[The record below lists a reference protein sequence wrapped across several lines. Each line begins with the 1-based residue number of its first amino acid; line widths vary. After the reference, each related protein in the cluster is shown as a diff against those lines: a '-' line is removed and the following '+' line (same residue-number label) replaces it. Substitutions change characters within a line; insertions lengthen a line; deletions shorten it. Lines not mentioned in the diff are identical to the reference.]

1 MRYDIATKAQA
12 MTLKVFGASN
22 QEIENITGIK
32 QRTMAYI
39 YDRAVQRGF
48 DPNAE
53 HPTLRDYHFAEAP
66 RSGRPR
72 KDESKGDVDGKAD
85 EKVWRVASFLEQ
97 HRAHVFPRHRRARI
111 RRTKPT

>member
-72 KDESKGDVDGKAD
+72 KDESKDGVDGKTD
-85 EKVWRVASFLEQ
+85 EKVWRVASSLEQ
-97 HRAHVFPRHRRARI
+97 RRAHAFRRC
-111 RRTKPT
+111 RRL

>member
-12 MTLKVFGASN
+12 MTLKVLGASN
-22 QEIENITGIK
+22 QEIENLTGIK

-53 HPTLRDYHFAEAP
+53 HPTLRDYHFEEAP

-72 KDESKGDVDGKAD
+72 KQDNKPE
-85 EKVWRVASFLEQ
+85 ERVVEEVQKDQSCGEA
-97 HRAHVFPRHRRARI
+97 ARCLYDS
-111 RRTKPT
+111 